1 MNNGYRL
8 LAALGICA
16 ALAITGCG
24 QDNGGDS
31 QGTSAVADAPDVT
44 AEVQEHYRT
53 KVTLPPE
60 VWEALEK
67 GEMTQEEVDAKAA
80 AGEFPKF
87 FQFATPEDIPADL
100 QWLDGGDLSEFASPD
115 AKRGGTYYTWI
126 QDFPRTLRRFGPDAN
141 GSFRP
146 FILDDVAMRLGR
158 RHPNDTG
165 ITDTGFQYFPGVAK
179 QWALDKENAT
189 VYVRIDPDARFSD
202 GEPIT
207 ADDMMFMFFLYHS
220 PHIQA
225 PWYNNWYNRKY
236 SNIIKYDDLTFS
248 VKQPEVRPDLLFKVM
263 ELEPL
268 PEHFYRELGPDYP
281 ERYQWRFVPTS
292 GAYEVR
298 PENLKKGQSITLTRV
313 KDWWADDKK
322 FWRNRYNFDRVH
334 FTVIRDIPKAFEA
347 FRKGE
352 LDRFGA
358 SLPEYWYE
366 KMPDSS
372 DEVQKGYI
380 QKEVFY
386 NEIPRPTYALWMNQS
401 KPFLDNRDIRIGIQY
416 ATNWDYVIERY
427 FRGDYQRMRTNSDG
441 YGEFTHPTLKAR
453 SYSVDRALEHFAKA
467 GFTTRGP
474 DGILQN
480 EAGERLS
487 FTVNTGYQNL
497 RDVLTILA
505 EEAAKAGVEFR
516 LEILDGTA
524 SFKKVQEKKHDIGFT
539 AFAVSAE
546 MYPRYWDFGH
556 SVNAYD
562 RAFLADGSPNPDR
575 KIKPQTNNLQLLAYP
590 ELDAMIEAYRAS
602 SDAEEMKQL
611 AFRMEEFL
619 YEDASF
625 APGFVIPF
633 YRDLHWRWFR
643 YPEGFNVK
651 LSRSADQFFLAWI
664 DTEMKKETREAKKS
678 GETFPPVTSIHD
690 QYRTE

>member
-268 PEHFYRELGPDYP
+268 PEHFYKELGPDYP

-358 SLPEYWYE
+358 SLPEGVLVRE
-366 KMPDSS
+366 NARQLRRGAEGIHTERS
-372 DEVQKGYI
+372 
-380 QKEVFY
+380 
-386 NEIPRPTYALWMNQS
+386 
-401 KPFLDNRDIRIGIQY
+401 FL
-416 ATNWDYVIERY
+416 
-427 FRGDYQRMRTNSDG
+427 
-441 YGEFTHPTLKAR
+441 
-453 SYSVDRALEHFAKA
+453 
-467 GFTTRGP
+467 
-474 DGILQN
+474 
-480 EAGERLS
+480 
-487 FTVNTGYQNL
+487 
-497 RDVLTILA
+497 
-505 EEAAKAGVEFR
+505 
-516 LEILDGTA
+516 
-524 SFKKVQEKKHDIGFT
+524 
-539 AFAVSAE
+539 
-546 MYPRYWDFGH
+546 
-556 SVNAYD
+556 
-562 RAFLADGSPNPDR
+562 
-575 KIKPQTNNLQLLAYP
+575 
-590 ELDAMIEAYRAS
+590 
-602 SDAEEMKQL
+602 
-611 AFRMEEFL
+611 
-619 YEDASF
+619 
-625 APGFVIPF
+625 
-633 YRDLHWRWFR
+633 
-643 YPEGFNVK
+643 
-651 LSRSADQFFLAWI
+651 
-664 DTEMKKETREAKKS
+664 
-678 GETFPPVTSIHD
+678 
-690 QYRTE
+690 

>member
-1 MNNGYRL
+1 MKIRQL
-8 LAALGICA
+8 TVAALPALAAIIL
-16 ALAITGCG
+16 TGCG
-24 QDNGGDS
+24 QDTGGDA
-31 QGTSAVADAPDVT
+31 QPEADAPDVT

-53 KVTLPPE
+53 KVSLPPE
-60 VWEALEK
+60 TWEALEK
-67 GEMTQEEVDAKAA
+67 GQITQEEVDAKAA
-80 AGEFPKF
+80 AGEFPRF
-87 FQFATPEDIPADL
+87 FQFATPADIPADL
-100 QWLDGGDLSEFASPD
+100 DWQDGSDLPEFASPD

-146 FILDDVAMRLGR
+146 FILDDVITRLGR
-158 RHPNDTG
+158 RHPNDTS
-165 ITDTGFQYFPGVAK
+165 ITGTGFRYYPGIARE
-179 QWALDKENAT
+179 WALDKENAT
-189 VYVRIDPDARFSD
+189 VYIRIDPDARFSD

-207 ADDMMFMFFLYHS
+207 ADDMMFMFFVYQS

-236 SNIIKYDDLTFS
+236 SNITKYDDLTFS
-248 VKQPEVRPDLLFKVM
+248 IRQPEVRPDLLFKVM

-322 FWRNRYNFDRVH
+322 FWRNRYNFDRIH
-334 FTVIRDIPKAFEA
+334 FTVIRDVPKAFEA

-352 LDRFGA
+352 LDRFTA

-366 KMPDSS
+366 KLPDDS
-372 DEVQKGYI
+372 DEVQNGYI
-380 QKEVFY
+380 HKEVFY
-386 NEIPRPTYALWMNQS
+386 NDIPRPTYGLWINQS
-401 KPFLDNRDIRIGIQY
+401 KPLLDNRDIRIGIQH
-416 ATNWDYVIERY
+416 ATNWDYVIQKY
-427 FRGDYQRMRTNSDG
+427 FRGDYQRMRTGSDG

-453 SYSVDRALEHFAKA
+453 EYSVDKALEHFAKA
-467 GFTTRGP
+467 GFTTRGE
-474 DGILQN
+474 DGILVN
-480 EAGERLS
+480 DAGKRLS
-487 FTVNTGYQNL
+487 FTVNTGYQTL

-505 EEAAKAGVEFR
+505 EEAAKAGLEFR
-516 LEILDGTA
+516 LEVLDSTA
-524 SFKKVQEKKHDIGFT
+524 SWKKTQEKKHDIAFA

-562 RAFLADGSPNPDR
+562 RAFLPDGSPNPDR
-575 KIKPQTNNLQLLAYP
+575 KVKTQTNNLQVLAYP
-590 ELDAMIEAYRAS
+590 ELDAMIEQYRAS
-602 SDAEEMKQL
+602 SDAGEMKEL
-611 AFRMEEFL
+611 AYRMEELL

-625 APGFVIPF
+625 VPGFVIPF
-633 YRDLHWRWFR
+633 YRDLHWRWLR
-643 YPEGFNVK
+643 YPEDFNVK
-651 LSRSADQFFLAWI
+651 LSRGADQFFLSWI
-664 DTEMKKETREAKKS
+664 DTDMKKETREARKS
-678 GETFPPVTSIHD
+678 GETFPPVIAVYD